1 MSIVVPPAMLLTIAL
16 LNYINNSMHR
26 NKVQK
31 NVGRVF
37 LTAQFAFAFYMA
49 LYSKNRGFVKSFER

>member
-1 MSIVVPPAMLLTIAL
+1 MLLTIAL

-37 LTAQFAFAFYMA
+37 LTAQFAFAFYMV
-49 LYSKNRGFVKSFER
+49 LYSKNRGFVKSYER